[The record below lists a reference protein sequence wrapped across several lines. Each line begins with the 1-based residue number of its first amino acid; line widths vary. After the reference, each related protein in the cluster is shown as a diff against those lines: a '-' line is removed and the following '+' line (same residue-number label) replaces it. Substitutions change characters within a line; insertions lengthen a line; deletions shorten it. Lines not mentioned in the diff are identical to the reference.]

1 ITHDEQAFKY
11 LLDIIGA
18 DRICYGTDYPFPL
31 GDLEHGAFIESM
43 NVSDEVKKKVFADSA
58 LEFLGIDIQSR

>member
-1 ITHDEQAFKY
+1 

-43 NVSDEVKKKVFADSA
+43 NISNEIKEKVMGLSA
-58 LEFLGIDIQSR
+58 MEFLGMQLTSRK